1 MCLVGRAMTVRV
13 IDGMPTI
20 SKFYGIVIRMM
31 RLRDFGAR
39 FHAIYENSELIVNLW
54 PLEVVAGEAPARVK
68 DMVLEWATQHQQEL
82 LMAWNKLQIG
92 EQPMAIEPLK

>member
-1 MCLVGRAMTVRV
+1 
-13 IDGMPTI
+13 MPTI

-54 PLEVVAGEAPARVK
+54 PLKIVAGEAPARVK
-68 DMVLEWATQHQQEL
+68 DMVLEWAAQHQQEL
-82 LMAWNKLQIG
+82 LMAWNKLQVG
-92 EQPMAIEPLK
+92 EQPIAIEPLK

>member
-1 MCLVGRAMTVRV
+1 
-13 IDGMPTI
+13 MPTI

-54 PLEVVAGEAPARVK
+54 PLKIVAGEAPARVK
-68 DMVLEWATQHQQEL
+68 DMVLEWAAQHQQEL
-82 LMAWNKLQIG
+82 LMAWNKLQSG
-92 EQPMAIEPLK
+92 EQPIAIEPLK

>member
-1 MCLVGRAMTVRV
+1 MTVRV

-68 DMVLEWATQHQQEL
+68 DMVLDWATQHQQEL

>member
-1 MCLVGRAMTVRV
+1 MTVRV

-39 FHAIYENSELIVNLW
+39 FHAIYENSELVVNLW
-54 PLEVVAGEAPARVK
+54 PLRIVAGEAPARVK
-68 DMVLEWATQHQQEL
+68 EMVLEWAAQHQQEL
-82 LMAWNKLQIG
+82 LIAWNKLQVG
-92 EQPMAIEPLK
+92 EQPAAIEPLR

>member
-1 MCLVGRAMTVRV
+1 MTVRV

-54 PLEVVAGEAPARVK
+54 PLKIVAGEAPARVK
-68 DMVLEWATQHQQEL
+68 DMVLEWAAQHQQEL
-82 LMAWNKLQIG
+82 LMAWNKLQVG
-92 EQPMAIEPLK
+92 EQPIAIEPLK

>member
-1 MCLVGRAMTVRV
+1 MTKRV

-31 RLRDFGAR
+31 RVRDFGAR
-39 FHAIYENSELIVNLW
+39 FHAIYDNSELIVNLW
-54 PLEVVAGEAPARVK
+54 PLKIVAGEAPARVK

-82 LMAWNKLQIG
+82 LMAWNKMQSG
-92 EQPMAIEPLK
+92 EQPLAIEPLR

>member
-1 MCLVGRAMTVRV
+1 MTVRV

-31 RLRDFGAR
+31 RLRGFGAR
-39 FHAIYENSELIVNLW
+39 FHAIYENSELVVNLW
-54 PLEVVAGEAPARVK
+54 PLKIVSGEAPARVK

-82 LMAWNKLQIG
+82 LMAWNKLQSG
-92 EQPMAIEPLK
+92 EQPIAIEPLR

>member
-1 MCLVGRAMTVRV
+1 MTLKV

-31 RLRDFGAR
+31 RLRDFSAR

-54 PLEVVAGEAPARVK
+54 PLKIVAGEAPTRVK
-68 DMVLEWATQHQQEL
+68 DMVLEWAAQHQQEL
-82 LMAWNKLQIG
+82 LMAWNKLQSG

>member
-1 MCLVGRAMTVRV
+1 MTVRV

-54 PLEVVAGEAPARVK
+54 PLKIVAGEAPARVK
-68 DMVLEWATQHQQEL
+68 DMVLEWAAQHQQEL
-82 LMAWNKLQIG
+82 LMAWNKLQSG
-92 EQPMAIEPLK
+92 EQPIAIEPLK

>member
-1 MCLVGRAMTVRV
+1 MTVRV

-31 RLRDFGAR
+31 RLRGFGAR
-39 FHAIYENSELIVNLW
+39 FHAIYDNSELVVNLW
-54 PLEVVAGEAPARVK
+54 PLRIVSGEAPTRVK

-82 LMAWNKLQIG
+82 LMAWNKLQSG
-92 EQPMAIEPLK
+92 EQPLAIEPLK

>member
-1 MCLVGRAMTVRV
+1 MTVRV

-54 PLEVVAGEAPARVK
+54 PLKIVGGEAPARVK

-82 LMAWNKLQIG
+82 LMAWNKLQSG
-92 EQPMAIEPLK
+92 EQPIAIEPLQ

>member
-1 MCLVGRAMTVRV
+1 MTVRV

-54 PLEVVAGEAPARVK
+54 PLKIVGGEAPARVK

-82 LMAWNKLQIG
+82 LMAWNKLQSG
-92 EQPMAIEPLK
+92 EQPIAIEPLK

>member
-1 MCLVGRAMTVRV
+1 MTVRV

-54 PLEVVAGEAPARVK
+54 PLKIVAGEAPARVK

-82 LMAWNKLQIG
+82 LMAWNKLQVG
-92 EQPMAIEPLK
+92 EQPIAIEPLK